1 MKRRTL
7 KSYRPDVGL
16 YLCSNAGRIWHEVVT
31 PTGQTMKYRSLAQAR
46 KEIKLWYGPELKTT
60 KGE

>member
-16 YLCSNAGRIWHEVVT
+16 YLCSNAGRIWYEVMIENYAPYWFT
-31 PTGQTMKYRSLAQAR
+31 SITKARDFIRYRF
-46 KEIKLWYGPELKTT
+46 GPELKKENET
-60 KGE
+60 